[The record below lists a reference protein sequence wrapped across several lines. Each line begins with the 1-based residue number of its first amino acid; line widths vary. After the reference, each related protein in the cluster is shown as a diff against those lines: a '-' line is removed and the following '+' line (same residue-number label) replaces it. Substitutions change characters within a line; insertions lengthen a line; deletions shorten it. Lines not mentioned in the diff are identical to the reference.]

1 MREGIFA
8 VGLLEISFTGVSWSL
23 LYKAKAPATPSF
35 KRVSLF
41 SSTLT
46 SAVKNNIILFPLKY
60 RNIALAKQTCEDFIE
75 FARWSMAD
83 KIRGYADLQGSR
95 GAQLIINLAIFTI
108 QQRWNQPWLVAN
120 NVSRN
125 RKKNRSK
132 TWSPSHLSKWFRV
145 HRRLFTPIGI
155 LMTCS
160 ETDKNSQHNFKV
172 EWNVSRQKPV
182 VTRVYFTVNSL
193 PFLGLISAPL
203 RRRPFLCRHWE
214 LVLRVVK
221 SLPTTALP
229 FLPLSKLFNSFPHS
243 GRPAVTR
250 K

>member
-125 RKKNRSK
+125 RKK
-132 TWSPSHLSKWFRV
+132 TGP
-145 HRRLFTPIGI
+145 RLEAPPTCQNGLGSIAVFSLQLVFSWHVAKPIKIRNTI
-155 LMTCS
+155 L
-160 ETDKNSQHNFKV
+160 K
-172 EWNVSRQKPV
+172 
-182 VTRVYFTVNSL
+182 
-193 PFLGLISAPL
+193 
-203 RRRPFLCRHWE
+203 
-214 LVLRVVK
+214 
-221 SLPTTALP
+221 
-229 FLPLSKLFNSFPHS
+229 
-243 GRPAVTR
+243 
-250 K
+250 